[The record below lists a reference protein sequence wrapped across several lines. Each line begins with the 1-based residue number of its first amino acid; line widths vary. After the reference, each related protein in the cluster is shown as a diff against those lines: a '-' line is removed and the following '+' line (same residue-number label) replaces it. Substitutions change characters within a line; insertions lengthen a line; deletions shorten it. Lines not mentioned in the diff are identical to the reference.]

1 MLLKCRCGLTSDMS
15 SFFPPPPFMF
25 SQWKKHICVCLT
37 VTVCVG
43 WGGGGGGKEEFAGL
57 LFPVGLGTFQF
68 VFNHRVTMHRVPQ
81 ALLVIN

>member
-1 MLLKCRCGLTSDMS
+1 
-15 SFFPPPPFMF
+15 MF
-25 SQWKKHICVCLT
+25 NSYCVCG
-37 VTVCVG
+37 V
-43 WGGGGGGKEEFAGL
+43 GGGGGGKEEFAGL

>member
-1 MLLKCRCGLTSDMS
+1 MEKTHLC
-15 SFFPPPPFMF
+15 MF
-25 SQWKKHICVCLT
+25 NSYCVCG
-37 VTVCVG
+37 V
-43 WGGGGGGKEEFAGL
+43 GGGGGKEEFAGL